1 MDWQWNQLTRS
12 RKTRGPICW
21 LLGTL
26 SVLGSGH
33 ICNNKYSQP
42 VSILDTYVKTVAKG
56 LRKGW
61 VWIAHFFF
69 KFHLVIWNQ
78 ELGPECHSC
87 EFIEHRWVDSGIVHC
102 VCFSWNLKL
111 PTKRNGIFYSLT
123 QIAMSP
129 FAKSDRQVF
138 PGKTFFKE
146 SNWLFWKKCLC
157 QNQPVDNVLKLGS
170 NKLSGDL
177 KINLLH
183 Q

>member
-33 ICNNKYSQP
+33 ICNNKYSQQ
-42 VSILDTYVKTVAKG
+42 VSILDTYVETFAKG

-61 VWIAHFFF
+61 VWIAHFLF

-78 ELGPECHSC
+78 ERGPECHSC
-87 EFIEHRWVDSGIVHC
+87 KFIKHRWVNCGIVHC

-111 PTKRNGIFYSLT
+111 QKNIFSILLPKLPWALSPRVIGRYSLERHFSKNQT
-123 QIAMSP
+123 DYFGEKKSV
-129 FAKSDRQVF
+129 FAK
-138 PGKTFFKE
+138 T
-146 SNWLFWKKCLC
+146 
-157 QNQPVDNVLKLGS
+157 
-170 NKLSGDL
+170 
-177 KINLLH
+177 NL
-183 Q
+183 

>member
-33 ICNNKYSQP
+33 ICNNKYSQQ
-42 VSILDTYVKTVAKG
+42 VSILDTYVETVAKG

-78 ELGPECHSC
+78 ERGPECHSC
-87 EFIEHRWVDSGIVHC
+87 EFIEHRWVNCGIVLC
-102 VCFSWNLKL
+102 VCFPWNLKL
-111 PTKRNGIFYSLT
+111 PKRIVFSILLPKSPWALSPRVIGRYSLERHFSKNQT
-123 QIAMSP
+123 DY
-129 FAKSDRQVF
+129 F
-138 PGKTFFKE
+138 GKKG
-146 SNWLFWKKCLC
+146 LC